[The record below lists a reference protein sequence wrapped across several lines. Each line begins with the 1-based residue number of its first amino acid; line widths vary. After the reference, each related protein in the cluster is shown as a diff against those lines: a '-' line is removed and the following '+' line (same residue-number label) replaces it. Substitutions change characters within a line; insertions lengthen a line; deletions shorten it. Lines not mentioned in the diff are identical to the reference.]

1 MSDVMIDHP
10 DPWIGIPE
18 SFPYQ
23 GRWVTARDWATELVS
38 VLGEELG
45 EPGEGESDSLR
56 DYLEV
61 LAESRESRAASRIYI
76 LVTGWATDVYVVDL
90 VVVPSQLL
98 DDLTIEEFAGA
109 NDDSTIEKPLVE
121 PFVSGAGVGGL
132 VCTRYTESEEFG
144 GIVARIDYVFP
155 VPWAYVRLYSAQ
167 INLVSFE
174 RMLPRLAELAAA
186 VRLDG

>member
-1 MSDVMIDHP
+1 MSEVMIDHP

-18 SFPYQ
+18 SFPYL
-23 GRWVTARDWATELVS
+23 GRWATARDWATELVG

-45 EPGEGESDSLR
+45 EPAEGESDSLR

-90 VVVPSQLL
+90 QVVPIELL
-98 DDLTIEEFAGA
+98 DGVGIDEFAGA
-109 NDDSTIEKPLVE
+109 NDDATIEKPLVE
-121 PFVSGAGVGGL
+121 PFVATSGLGGL
-132 VCTRYTESEEFG
+132 VCTRYSEHEEFG
-144 GIVARIDYVFP
+144 GIVARVDYVFP
-155 VPWAYVRLYSAQ
+155 TPGAYVRLYTAQ

-174 RMLPRLAELAAA
+174 RMTFRLAELAAA
-186 VRLDG
+186 VRVED